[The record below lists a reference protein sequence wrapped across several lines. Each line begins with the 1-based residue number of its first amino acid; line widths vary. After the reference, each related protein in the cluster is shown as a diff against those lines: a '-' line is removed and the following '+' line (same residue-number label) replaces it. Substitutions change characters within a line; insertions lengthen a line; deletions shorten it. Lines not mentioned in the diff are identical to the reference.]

1 MYVQCKTYVKLFR
14 RWKQFNRVIFI
25 NNVQLP
31 DMTESEANDMAE
43 TTSQSETTMPGE
55 NIVVIQMPDRSAQ
68 QSRQNN

>member
-31 DMTESEANDMAE
+31 DMTESEATAMAE
-43 TTSQSETTMPGE
+43 TTSDSETVVPGE
-55 NIVVIQMPDRSAQ
+55 SIVIIQMPERDPQ
-68 QSRQNN
+68 QSG